1 MILRKVNRLG
11 TNPSLEFDSD
21 QCIFLATTLN
31 FGELAGAPYTG
42 TGAGSDSESDHQ
54 VKSLMELQQQGI
66 PGPYPGLYRNPYQQA
81 GNHDSGFPGRGPMGG
96 YPFPPM
102 PGQNSYAGYA
112 HLGYPSSQSPG
123 PPRDGESLV
132 EHGEL
137 ITRVNGKGKKIR
149 KPRSIYS
156 SLQIQQLERRFQ
168 RTQYLALPERA
179 ELAASLG
186 ITQTQ
191 VKIWFQNRRSKYKKL
206 MKAHQGPI
214 APGQPLPGGTPPP
227 ESPLGGDHTP
237 TSPGQHS
244 PPTMRDGGRHSPMA
258 HHPGAYIPPPGST
271 HHTTPSPAG
280 HGDMS
285 PHPPPHMGHSGSPPV
300 SQWPPHPSHHNP
312 LHQDIKPM
320 MPGLQNQDIKPMM
333 GLPSSQGMPMYPQYA
348 WYQSDANM
356 NQHQGLQT

>member
-1 MILRKVNRLG
+1 M
-11 TNPSLEFDSD
+11 T
-21 QCIFLATTLN
+21 
-31 FGELAGAPYTG
+31 GAPYSSG
-42 TGAGSDSESDHQ
+42 NNHSGGGSDTESEHN
-54 VKSLMELQQQGI
+54 VKSLMELQQQGM
-66 PGPYPGLYRNPYQQA
+66 PGYGLYRSHYDNPNA
-81 GNHDSGFPGRGPMGG
+81 GFGNGRHLGG

-102 PGQNSYAGYA
+102 PGQNYSGYP

-123 PPRDGESLV
+123 PREDSVV

-206 MKAHQGPI
+206 MKAGQGHNS
-214 APGQPLPGGTPPP
+214 ALGGLGQPLPGG
-227 ESPLGGDHTP
+227 EDDGADGSPIGMGGHETP

-244 PPTMRDGGRHSPMA
+244 PPMRDQSPPP
-258 HHPGAYIPPPGST
+258 HHPGYLPPPGSN
-271 HHTTPSPAG
+271 HHTTPSPA
-280 HGDMS
+280 
-285 PHPPPHMGHSGSPPV
+285 PPPHGEMSPAHPHMGGAPHGAPTPPV
-300 SQWPPHPSHHNP
+300 SMSQWPGSHLPPNMQ
-312 LHQDIKPM
+312 QDIKPPPM
-320 MPGLQNQDIKPMM
+320 MPLTPTSQMPPM
-333 GLPSSQGMPMYPQYA
+333 GYPNYPS
-348 WYQSDANM
+348 WYNSDANM
-356 NQHQGLQT
+356 NQHQGLLT